1 MYCESRGTKGP
12 LGACENA
19 NVKMERPPQELL
31 GTPAFLPGLL
41 SYIRSAASPAIPLD
55 KVILQSILL
64 CLVAQDKHLIFRTPE
79 EDIGLAIQLIA
90 WTLSSIFNLQTNKVK
105 VRHGKKQAVRHAR
118 SGTPSDS
125 RPRNTAGTGPQESVR
140 LVDSFLLSLF
150 LHSNSTSISSSSSNL
165 NFQEEEPTVQAMS
178 QNVDGTSSR
187 KQTTKHSRQMSFP
200 NNLAAAQNA
209 DNTSATA
216 SATGLLMQPDL
227 HSGYKGTS
235 TTSSSTPVAIPLSIL
250 KPQPVYGYPNP
261 NHRSL
266 SQSPSPRLSHANSE
280 PLPVPG
286 SRRRKIRSHSQNVNA
301 EDAKLPKKLPQAL
314 VISGLEHADLA
325 VQRSLAT
332 VLSEKKVVLD
342 DGQSKEE
349 VTCPEGF
356 ICVYVCAWNATDP
369 PSVHKTLLD
378 KFAMSTDVF
387 IPQNIRNDFR
397 QLSFSMSAAIASPK
411 PLRYNFSYSNPGS
424 PTAPVHV
431 PLPPSHTPP
440 AYTKALP
447 GNSHGYHHHLHS
459 SHQPQKLTS
468 QHSTGSTPPLFPHLP
483 SSHVSYPHSP
493 GTQPP
498 RPPTPFRLPPLPP
511 GFLDALRT
519 AYHRTHVAQTLDLYL
534 SDLMSATRHESRL
547 DGTLLTAK
555 AMKDARDLI
564 RSSRV
569 IGADLTGMELVR
581 RIPQIGEDE
590 GKEESED
597 DEVDEFHSTRSSPEA
612 LEATKHSKPVP
623 ILEVSE
629 IDVARIFP
637 RVVSHRL
644 TIRAGPEDEVLAS
657 ALFGATFKPPPSALQ
672 EGERAFNS
680 VKSVLINILSEV

>member
-1 MYCESRGTKGP
+1 
-12 LGACENA
+12 
-19 NVKMERPPQELL
+19 MEQPPQELV

-41 SYIRSAASPAIPLD
+41 SYISSAASPATVPLD
-55 KVILQSILL
+55 KVIFQSILL
-64 CLVAQDKHLIFRTPE
+64 CLIAQDKHLIFRTPE

-90 WTLSSIFNLQTNKVK
+90 WTLSSVFNLQTNKVK
-105 VRHGKKQAVRHAR
+105 VRNGKKQSVRHAR
-118 SGTPSDS
+118 SSTPSGS
-125 RPRNTAGTGPQESVR
+125 RLRTTPGAPPQGSIR
-140 LVDSFLLSLF
+140 LVDSFLLSLL

-165 NFQEEEPTVQAMS
+165 NFQEEEPTVQS
-178 QNVDGTSSR
+178 TDGTSSR
-187 KQTTKHSRQMSFP
+187 KQTTKYPRQMSFP

-209 DNTSATA
+209 DSTFASA

-227 HSGYKGTS
+227 LSGYKGMS
-235 TTSSSTPVAIPLSIL
+235 TTSTSTPVATPLSIL

-261 NHRSL
+261 NHRPL
-266 SQSPSPRLSHANSE
+266 SQSPSPRLSHATTE
-280 PLPVPG
+280 PLPVPV
-286 SRRRKIRSHSQNVNA
+286 SRRRKIRSHSQSVNA

-325 VQRSLAT
+325 VQRSFAT

-342 DGQSKEE
+342 DGQGKEE

-356 ICVYVCAWNATDP
+356 ICVYVCAWNATDR

-378 KFAMSTDVF
+378 KFAMSTNVF

-397 QLSFSMSAAIASPK
+397 QLSFSMSAAIASPR

-424 PTAPVHV
+424 PTAPVHA

-440 AYTKALP
+440 VSTKALP
-447 GNSHGYHHHLHS
+447 GSSYGYHHHLHS
-459 SHQPQKLTS
+459 SQHQPQKLTS
-468 QHSTGSTPPLFPHLP
+468 QHSTGSTPPSFPHLP

-493 GTQPP
+493 GTQQ
-498 RPPTPFRLPPLPP
+498 RPPTPFRLPPLLPP
-511 GFLDALRT
+511 GFLDALST
-519 AYHRTHVAQTLDLYL
+519 AYHRTHVVQSLDLYL
-534 SDLMSATRHESRL
+534 SDLMSATRHDSRL

-564 RSSRV
+564 RASRV

-581 RIPQIGEDE
+581 HVPQVGDDE

-597 DEVDEFHSTRSSPEA
+597 DEVDEFHSTHSSPEA
-612 LEATKHSKPVP
+612 LEAARYSKPVP
-623 ILEVSE
+623 TLEVSE
-629 IDVARIFP
+629 VDVARIFP

-644 TIRAGPEDEVLAS
+644 RIRAGPEDGVLAS
-657 ALFGATFKPPPSALQ
+657 ALFGATFKPPLSVLQ
-672 EGERAFNS
+672 EGEKAFNS
-680 VKSVLINILSEV
+680 VKSVLVNILSEV